1 MMRKKQRDGG
11 AYSARGCG
19 AAEAASGA
27 ALAEARSSV
36 PGRPGRGSPE
46 SPPNTKSARVRCG
59 RMRAVGVVREM
70 CVLG

>member
-27 ALAEARSSV
+27 ALAEARSSAPRA
-36 PGRPGRGSPE
+36 PGAGEPGILSQHE
-46 SPPNTKSARVRCG
+46 VRACQ
-59 RMRAVGVVREM
+59 VR
-70 CVLG
+70 